1 MDSRSFL
8 SSLPDPV
15 RPFAEGAR
23 ISDSSCS
30 PEARVWFLDKGPGA
44 FLKTSAAG
52 TLKTEAL
59 MDAYFHRI
67 GLSSA
72 VLYYGSFGDRDW
84 LVTEKVPGKD
94 CTRPPYRDNPEKL
107 CETTARLLRE
117 LHETDPAGC
126 PGKDRLET
134 YKAAVREGIARGS
147 FEDGLFAGIW
157 GFSSFD
163 EARKTAEE
171 GLRFLTPD
179 ALIHGDYCLPNIL
192 LKNWKLSGYI
202 DLGNAGIADR
212 HIDIFWGI
220 WTLNFNLHTTEYTDR
235 FLDAYGRER
244 VEPEKLRQL
253 AAMEMIG
260 G

>member
-1 MDSRSFL
+1 MDILSFP

-44 FLKTSAAG
+44 FLKTSAASS
-52 TLKTEAL
+52 LKNEAA
-59 MDAYFHRI
+59 MDAYFHRL
-67 GLSSA
+67 GLSSE
-72 VLYYGSFGDRDW
+72 VLYYGTFEGRDW

-94 CTRPPYRDNPEKL
+94 CTRPPYRENPEKL
-107 CETTARLLRE
+107 SETTALLLRE

-126 PGKDRLET
+126 PVTDRLET
-134 YKAAVREGIARGS
+134 YTASVREGIERGS
-147 FEDGLFAGIW
+147 FEDELFAGIW

-163 EARKTAEE
+163 EARKAAEE
-171 GLRFLTPD
+171 GMRHLTPD

-192 LKNWKLSGYI
+192 LRNWKLSGYI
-202 DLGNAGIADR
+202 DLGNGGIADR
-212 HIDIFWGI
+212 HIDILWGV
-220 WTLNFNLHTTEYTDR
+220 WTLNYNLHTTRYTDR
-235 FLDAYGRER
+235 FLDAYGRDK